1 MLNSINKK
9 TNLTILTKDKI
20 IIQTD
25 DNILKKF

>member
-25 DNILKKF
+25 DNILKKV